1 MLGPELLSLSSR
13 VAPLFSEGA
22 PTLRLDRSVSADLGL
37 TNFQVVKGVI
47 SANAGQLFLNTQ
59 GFNQSIVLPD
69 YFRRWLGRTLA
80 FSVSRAVDGSH
91 QLKPISLHA
100 IDTEKPSSSLPS
112 QRPTTSLFA
121 LLMDSSLRGGIPT
134 GMQTDLA
141 TFDHKFVPS
150 QSIRQQLTNL
160 QGIFAKTG
168 LLKSSSIGVNSASWP
183 SLLLRLLR
191 VQDPQIS
198 QIAKVLLQDFLARAE
213 RLSNAQRHDVILL
226 DVLLWL
232 NGTPIELSLQRGSSN
247 DVQEESQK
255 WIVNMYVR
263 FRENSEIWLRAEH
276 SAEKSDLHLTAWL
289 TDAELYNTARGSQ
302 ETLETEVLAFGLN
315 LVGFSVVN
323 AARDNVCT
331 NEKATNDR
339 KSKSLNSVDL
349 SV

>member
-37 TNFQVVKGVI
+37 TNFQVVRGVI
-47 SANAGQLFLNTQ
+47 SANAGQLFLNIQ
-59 GFNQSIVLPD
+59 GFNQAIVLPD

-91 QLKPISLHA
+91 QLKPISSHES
-100 IDTEKPSSSLPS
+100 DTVKPSSSVPF
-112 QRPTTSLFA
+112 QRPMTSLLS
-121 LLMDSSLRGGIPT
+121 LLMDPSLRGGIPT
-134 GMQTDLA
+134 GVQTDLA
-141 TFDHKFVPS
+141 TFDHKFMPS

-160 QGIFAKTG
+160 QEIFAKTG
-168 LLKSSSIGVNSASWP
+168 LLKSSSVNLNSVSWP

-213 RLSNAQRHDVILL
+213 RLSNAQRHDVITL

-232 NGTPIELSLQRGSSN
+232 NGTPIELSLQRGSRN

-289 TDAELYNTARGSQ
+289 TDAELYNSARGSQ
-302 ETLETEVLAFGLN
+302 EALETEVLAFGLN

-323 AARDNVCT
+323 AARDDVCT
-331 NEKATNDR
+331 NEKTTSDH

>member
-37 TNFQVVKGVI
+37 TNFQVVRGVI
-47 SANAGQLFLNTQ
+47 SANAGQLFLNIQ
-59 GFNQSIVLPD
+59 GFNQAIVLPD

-91 QLKPISLHA
+91 QLKPISSHES
-100 IDTEKPSSSLPS
+100 DTVKPSSAVPF
-112 QRPTTSLFA
+112 QRPMTSLLS
-121 LLMDSSLRGGIPT
+121 LLMDPSLRGGIPT
-134 GMQTDLA
+134 GVQTDLA
-141 TFDHKFVPS
+141 TFDHKFMPS

-160 QGIFAKTG
+160 QEIFAKTG
-168 LLKSSSIGVNSASWP
+168 LLKSSSVNLNSVSWP

-213 RLSNAQRHDVILL
+213 RLSNAQRHDVITL

-232 NGTPIELSLQRGSSN
+232 NGTPIELSLQRGSRN

-315 LVGFSVVN
+315 LAGFSVVN

-331 NEKATNDR
+331 NEKVTSDR

>member
-1 MLGPELLSLSSR
+1 M
-13 VAPLFSEGA
+13 
-22 PTLRLDRSVSADLGL
+22 
-37 TNFQVVKGVI
+37 
-47 SANAGQLFLNTQ
+47 
-59 GFNQSIVLPD
+59 
-69 YFRRWLGRTLA
+69 
-80 FSVSRAVDGSH
+80 
-91 QLKPISLHA
+91 KPISLHA
-100 IDTEKPSSSLPS
+100 IDTERPSSSLPS

-121 LLMDSSLRGGIPT
+121 LLMGSSLRGGIPT

-168 LLKSSSIGVNSASWP
+168 LLKSSSIDVNSASWP

-232 NGTPIELSLQRGSSN
+232 NGTPIELSLQRGSRN

-276 SAEKSDLHLTAWL
+276 SAKKSELHLTAWL

-315 LVGFSVVN
+315 FFLYFLGWFFS
-323 AARDNVCT
+323 
-331 NEKATNDR
+331 
-339 KSKSLNSVDL
+339 L
-349 SV
+349 